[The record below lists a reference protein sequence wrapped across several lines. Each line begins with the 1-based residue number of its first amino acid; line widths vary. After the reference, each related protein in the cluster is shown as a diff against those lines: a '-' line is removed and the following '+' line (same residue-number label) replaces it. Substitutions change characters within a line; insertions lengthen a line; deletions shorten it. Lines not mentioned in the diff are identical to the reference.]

1 MVHLQLVRR
10 SLIFVLAMALTGL
23 GPVPLS
29 ACAMFSGRM
38 AECATPATAKD
49 CDHMDMETGGPRL
62 APPLNDSCCHLRFPG
77 SVRQQNSSD
86 LSRSTIAVMV
96 LDTIS
101 TPAYQ
106 QRVHFFE
113 VLGDPSPPPLQS
125 VLCIF
130 LI

>member
-1 MVHLQLVRR
+1 MIDSQLVRR
-10 SLIFVLAMALTGL
+10 SLIFVMAMALTGL

-38 AECATPATAKD
+38 AECATPATAKT
-49 CDHMDMETGGPRL
+49 CDHMDMETSGSGP
-62 APPLNDSCCHLRFPG
+62 ASPLNDSCCHLQSPG

-86 LSRSTIAVMV
+86 FSLPAIPVKV
-96 LDTIS
+96 LDAIS
-101 TPAYQ
+101 TLAYP
-106 QRVHFFE
+106 QRERSFE